1 MSLTKAQKEL
11 FTGMVQRFLEEQLA
25 TMVAHYAVSG
35 INIEI
40 DPKEA
45 VASLLNK
52 QEFKKYVTEF
62 GESVME
68 NVDTFAS
75 VKRTVKILEEDK
87 EFKKVSTA
95 LAISVEK
102 HHEMLSKIIQNM
114 MLDPLKK
121 ALDTFAQNP

>member
-1 MSLTKAQKEL
+1 MSITKAQKEL

-25 TMVAHYAVSG
+25 TMVAHYAASG
-35 INIEI
+35 INIDL

-45 VASLLNK
+45 VAGLLDK

-62 GESVME
+62 GKGVME
-68 NVDTFAS
+68 NVDNFAS

-87 EFKKVSTA
+87 EFQKVSTA
-95 LAISVEK
+95 LAFSVEK
-102 HHEMLSKIIQNM
+102 HHEMLSEMVQGV

-121 ALDTFAQNP
+121 ALDTLAQNP